1 MRTWLSHSRQLRLR
15 SAAGTIV
22 CDLPRQ
28 RDEERCIGHYNRKS
42 EPNCK
47 NTKQHKTL
55 ILPVTLVHATCIDI
69 QEVAHASHIAGFR
82 RFNNGHIAVRFD
94 AVFSGTSVKLTSCDG
109 AGRDIGRGGTTALS
123 VRVVDWR
130 RRELWQQALQRRQS
144 SEKNT
149 SARTRGLASS
159 MSER

>member
-130 RRELWQQALQRRQS
+130 RRELLAASVAAAPKQR
-144 SEKNT
+144 KANT
-149 SARTRGLASS
+149 SAKDEGGGFRQ
-159 MSER
+159 